1 MIPHTAT
8 DDSVNKHALQRAL
21 ARVKVT
27 NHVDLMNVTRLLV
40 QAEAAIGA
48 LTRPDVILKVANHN
62 PDSIW
67 LFSKHDSEKPEGFH
81 AFLLLNQKGKR
92 QLLDGTLDL
101 HNPPLD
107 CMVRQGESPAIIYVW
122 ALFTPGILA
131 VGMNTM
137 LDHFASPRYAHVD
150 MISRAATAHG
160 ERAMLRLGF
169 VKGFALDGFE
179 HQNLFILAR
188 SDKARQSQR
197 PRYDSYERGL
207 YPTGITVVHEINDLM
222 KVAAIR
228 SAVYIGEQSCP
239 YDEEF
244 DGNDFA
250 ATHLLAYV
258 NDEPVGCMR
267 LRFFGDFA
275 KLERLA
281 IRKEYRKSRVAF
293 QIVRASVDLCRAKG
307 FRRIYG
313 HARKDLLHFWK
324 HFGFNVKDDA
334 TEFDFSGIDFVEM
347 LDEIHPAND
356 AISLTDDPYRIIR
369 PEGQWS
375 RPGILEGAVASA
387 M

>member
-1 MIPHTAT
+1 M
-8 DDSVNKHALQRAL
+8 
-21 ARVKVT
+21 T
-27 NHVDLMNVTRLLV
+27 NQVDLANVSRLLV

-48 LTRPDVILKVANHN
+48 LTSPEVILKVADHN

-67 LFSKHDSEKPEGFH
+67 LFSRQNAKRPEGFH
-81 AFLLLNQKGKR
+81 AFLLLNEKGR
-92 QLLDGTLDL
+92 RGLLDGTLDL
-101 HNPPLD
+101 QDPPLD
-107 CMVRQGESPAIIYVW
+107 CMVCQGESPALIYVW
-122 ALFTPGILA
+122 ALYTPGILA
-131 VGMNTM
+131 AGMETM

-150 MISRAATAHG
+150 MISRAATDHG
-160 ERAMLRLGF
+160 ERAMQRLGF
-169 VKGFALDGFE
+169 VKGCTLDGFA
-179 HQNLFILAR
+179 HPDLFILAR
-188 SDKARQSQR
+188 SSRTVQSLR
-197 PRYDSYERGL
+197 PRYDSYEPGQHR
-207 YPTGITVVHEINDLM
+207 TGITVVHEISDLM

-239 YDEEF
+239 YAEEF

-258 NDEPVGCMR
+258 DDEPVGCMR

-281 IRKEYRKSRVAF
+281 IRKEYRSSRVAF
-293 QIVRASVDLCRAKG
+293 QLVRASVDLCRAKG

-324 HFGFNVKDDA
+324 HFGFNVKGSA

-347 LDEIHPAND
+347 LDEIHPTND
-356 AISLTDDPYRIIR
+356 AISLTDSPYRIIR

-375 RPGILEGAVASA
+375 RPGVLEGPMASA
-387 M
+387 S